1 VTVLPSKVSRLPPF
15 RFRALFFAISALVLL
30 GSPAAAQ
37 QPTPAQIEQL
47 MSTPGGAEAVRQR
60 IRTSG
65 MTHEQIRQRLKA
77 AGYSETLLDRYLS
90 SAGGTGQQLV
100 SDTVLNAMTS
110 LGMVDRAEIAA
121 RDSGVSATT
130 MVEAPMPTPAKP
142 RTKIFGLDVFRGST
156 SQFLPDIAGP
166 VDANYRVGPRD
177 VLALI
182 ITGGVETSYSLE
194 VSREGFI
201 VIPQVGQ
208 VFVANLTLA
217 QVREVLFRRLGSVY
231 SGISRDANA
240 STQFYVTVVKLR
252 TNQVFVIGEAAAP
265 ASYQVSSVGTIL
277 TALYGAGGPSD
288 IGSLRRVELHRNGQ
302 ITSTLD
308 VYDYLIRGDASGD
321 ARLESGD
328 IIFVPAHGPRVE
340 IVGEVLRPA
349 IYELKEGETLN
360 DLIGMAGGFTPTAG
374 RRRVLVSR
382 IVPPTER
389 EAEGGRD
396 RTVLDISSDD
406 LSTGLGPTL
415 PLVDGDRVEIFEI
428 ADRIRNSITVLGA
441 VWNPGPQGFED
452 GMQLSEALRRAG
464 GVRPDV
470 KDALINRLNSDQ
482 TRSALRAE
490 FTDTLGTLAAD
501 VLLQEDDTV
510 RVYATTDFRPDRYI
524 AITGAVRDDGRYPW
538 REGLTLR
545 DIVHQA
551 GGLEDGAYLLH
562 AEVARLPES
571 RRPGELARTIA
582 VPLDSS
588 YLLERGID
596 GKYLGPPG
604 ISLTTGQQPDF
615 VLEPY
620 DNVLILRQPE
630 WLLERRVTISGEV
643 RFPGTYALTSKQERL
658 SSLINRAGGLLP
670 TAYPEAAA
678 FVRSSSDVGR
688 IGFNLRSVLAD
699 SSARDNFI
707 LEPGDTLNVPRFVP
721 TVQVSGAVNSPIAVA
736 HVPGKRLKYYIEA
749 AGGETYSADLER
761 AYVRQPNGIVEPFKE
776 RMFPIPDRNP
786 QPLPGAEVFVPTKDP
801 DDRKDWTAIVGS
813 VAQVTASIVAIIVI
827 VTR

>member
-1 VTVLPSKVSRLPPF
+1 M
-15 RFRALFFAISALVLL
+15 
-30 GSPAAAQ
+30 
-37 QPTPAQIEQL
+37 TP
-47 MSTPGGAEAVRQR
+47 
-60 IRTSG
+60 
-65 MTHEQIRQRLKA
+65 EQIRQRLKA
-77 AGYSETLLDRYLS
+77 AGYSESLLDKYLS
-90 SAGGTGQQLV
+90 SAADTGQQLV
-100 SDTVLNAMTS
+100 SDTVLSAMTS

-121 RDSGVSATT
+121 RDSGLSATT
-130 MVEAPMPTPAKP
+130 MLEAPMPTPAKA
-142 RTKIFGLDVFRGST
+142 RTKIFGLDVFREST

-182 ITGGVETSYSLE
+182 ITGGVEISHSLE

-217 QVREVLFRRLGSVY
+217 QVREVLFQRLGRVY

-288 IGSLRRVELHRNGQ
+288 IGSLRRVELHRNGR

-321 ARLESGD
+321 ARLENGD
-328 IIFVPAHGPRVE
+328 IVFIPAHGPRVE

-349 IYELKEGETLN
+349 IYELKQGETLN
-360 DLIGMAGGFTPTAG
+360 DLIGMAGGFKPTAG
-374 RRRVLVSR
+374 RQRVLVSR
-382 IVPPTER
+382 IVPPAER
-389 EAEGGRD
+389 VAAGGRD

-406 LSTGLGPTL
+406 LSTGLGPAL
-415 PLVDGDRVEIFEI
+415 PLVDGDRVEIFAI

-441 VWNPGPQGFED
+441 VWNPGPQGFEA
-452 GMQLSEALRRAG
+452 GMRLSEALRRAG

-470 KDALINRLNSDQ
+470 KDALINRLQSDQ
-482 TRSALRAE
+482 TRRSLRAE
-490 FTDTLGTLAAD
+490 FTDTLGTLAD
-501 VLLQEDDTV
+501 DMLLQEDDTV
-510 RVYATTDFRPDRYI
+510 HVYATTDFRPDRYI
-524 AITGAVRDDGRYPW
+524 AITGAVQEDGRYPW

-545 DIVHQA
+545 DVVHQA
-551 GGLEDGAYLLH
+551 GGLEDGAYLVQ

-582 VPLDSS
+582 VPLDST
-588 YLLERGID
+588 YLLERGLD

-604 ISLTTGQQPDF
+604 VSVMAGQQPDF

-658 SSLINRAGGLLP
+658 SNLIIRAGGLLA
-670 TAYPEAAA
+670 TAYPQAAA
-678 FVRSSSDVGR
+678 FVRSSSGVGR
-688 IGFNLRSVLAD
+688 IGFDLESVLAD
-699 SSARDNFI
+699 STARDNFI
-707 LEPGDTLNVPRFVP
+707 LYPGDTLHVPRFEP

-736 HVPGKRLKYYIEA
+736 HVPGKRLNYYIDA
-749 AGGETYSADLER
+749 AGGETYSADLDR
-761 AYVRQPNGIVEPFKE
+761 AYVRQPNGIVEPYE
-776 RMFPIPDRNP
+776 GRMFPIPDKNP
-786 QPLPGAEVFVPTKDP
+786 LPLPGAEVFVPTKDP
-801 DDRKDWTAIVGS
+801 DDRKDWTAIIGS
-813 VAQVTASIVAIIVI
+813 VAQVTASIVAIIVV